1 MIFSLCSALSRPHSA
16 YCVQFWAPQFKKDGY
31 LLGVQQRT
39 TKMIKGLEHLL
50 YDGRLSNPG
59 LFSPGGKAGYLINVY
74 KYLEVGGSQMDE
86 ARLVE

>member
-1 MIFSLCSALSRPHSA
+1 
-16 YCVQFWAPQFKKDGY
+16 
-31 LLGVQQRT
+31 
-39 TKMIKGLEHLL
+39 MIKGLEHLL